1 MASCFLIAACT
12 HYLEGRTDYVY
23 WVALVFTSTHFSPA
37 TVKHRGRT
45 VVGPWRAQAS
55 LGTCCI
61 CSGFS
66 VQAIAEGGSFGLVSC
81 RCCRGALPS
90 GSTALAQCHAPGGRG
105 AARARPPL
113 ASKARR
119 RAGGGRGGWRSPC
132 AAERRTRRLRAA
144 AATAGGSAPPDVRV
158 PERGPAPPAI
168 YRRGDPAAAQAPRDS
183 LL

>member
-1 MASCFLIAACT
+1 MARCFLIAVCT

-23 WVALVFTSTHFSPA
+23 WVALVFTSTHFSPVI
-37 TVKHRGRT
+37 VKRRGRT

-90 GSTALAQCHAPGGRG
+90 GSTALAQCHAPGGRAG
-105 AARARPPL
+105 QLGPGHPWLRRPDGEL
-113 ASKARR
+113 
-119 RAGGGRGGWRSPC
+119 
-132 AAERRTRRLRAA
+132 AA
-144 AATAGGSAPPDVRV
+144 AAVAGGPRAQPSGGRVACGQRPLRLGGQPRQTFQNAVRHLPPFTGVV
-158 PERGPAPPAI
+158 TPP
-168 YRRGDPAAAQAPRDS
+168 QPRPRATA